1 MVEIPLNVATDG
13 WRMVVLWLAAGDGDR
28 LLDAEHGVLA
38 AALGVHEGGDH
49 VLEAGY
55 LMSATLDLDRVED
68 AIKRLAVTAGP
79 LKG

>member
-1 MVEIPLNVATDG
+1 MRSEDSRGPSHGASGRLRSAS
-13 WRMVVLWLAAGDGDR
+13 DGDR

-38 AALGVHEGGDH
+38 ASLGVHEGGGH

-55 LMSATLDLDRVED
+55 LMSATLDLYRVED